1 MSGLSE
7 ATLAA
12 PDPAHDPAR
21 LSADPSQPGR
31 PAPAWP
37 TVVTLLAWTLIGLG
51 ISAHDGEWSSWGLAA
66 LLTAFAMLLAVAAS
80 ARTVGVPN
88 RRMLS
93 LPVAVCLLAAV
104 AHPAYRLMHVRGAGI
119 VAIDVLAAV
128 TVATALATL
137 LLSDQRGDRWQ
148 RRGWWL
154 GAAAAAATGVVTIV
168 VVPDPHIDVWYL
180 LQQSSDGLRHGQDMY
195 RQHWQHSHGLQAIYP
210 YLPWTTV
217 LLAPFRWLTTDV
229 RAGLLLATLITSW
242 QVRRLAPAAPA
253 ALALLVLIHPHWIF
267 LIDQSWTE
275 PLVLV
280 LLTAALLA
288 VSRGRPG
295 VAIVALAAALACKQ
309 HVVLLLP
316 LFAIWPS
323 FGLRRTVQSAAL
335 AFVAVLPWLVW
346 SPHQFWHD
354 AVKANLDLGVIPR
367 ALCIPSLLLRHDIE
381 VGFWFT
387 LLVLGAAYAVVLL
400 RVRRSTSGLAL
411 GSALVLL
418 ALDLANKQSF
428 FNHYTLPL
436 GLLVVALAASCD
448 GQAVRSST
456 RVTP

>member
-12 PDPAHDPAR
+12 QDPAR
-21 LSADPSQPGR
+21 PAPSPSPVALR
-31 PAPAWP
+31 TAPAWP
-37 TVVTLLAWTLIGLG
+37 TVLTLLAWTLIGLG

-66 LLTAFAMLLAVAAS
+66 LLSAFAMLLAVAAS
-80 ARTVGVPN
+80 ARAVGVPN

-93 LPVAVCLLAAV
+93 LPVAVCLVAAV

-119 VAIDVLAAV
+119 VAVDVLAAV
-128 TVATALATL
+128 TVAIALVTL
-137 LLSDQRGDRWQ
+137 VLGNQG
-148 RRGWWL
+148 RGWWV
-154 GAAAAAATGVVTIV
+154 GAAAAAATGIVTIV

-217 LLAPFRWLTTDV
+217 LLAPFRWLASDV
-229 RAGLLLATLITSW
+229 RAGLLLATLVTSW
-242 QVRRLAPAAPA
+242 QLRRLAPAAPA
-253 ALALLVLIHPHWIF
+253 ALALLVLIHPHWAF

-280 LLTAALLA
+280 LLTASLLA
-288 VSRGRPG
+288 ISRGRAG
-295 VAIVALAAALACKQ
+295 LAVFGLAAALACKQ

-316 LFAIWPS
+316 LFAVWPS
-323 FGLRRTVQSAAL
+323 FGLRRTAQSAGL

-400 RVRRSTSGLAL
+400 RVQRSTSGLAL

-436 GLLVVALAASCD
+436 GLLVVALAAAA
-448 GQAVRSST
+448 QRQPVQ
-456 RVTP
+456 TP

>member
-7 ATLAA
+7 ATLPSAA
-12 PDPAHDPAR
+12 SPAASPAD
-21 LSADPSQPGR
+21 AAGPPEPAR
-31 PAPAWP
+31 PAPWWP
-37 TVVTLLAWTLIGLG
+37 TAFTLLAWTLIGLG
-51 ISAHDGEWSSWGLAA
+51 ISAHDGEWSGWGLGA
-66 LLTAFAMLLAVAAS
+66 LLLAFAALLAVAGS
-80 ARTVGVPN
+80 GLRVGLPGRGMLAVP
-88 RRMLS
+88 LGVS
-93 LPVAVCLLAAV
+93 LVAALV
-104 AHPAYRLMHVRGAGI
+104 HPAYRLMHVRGGGI
-119 VAIDVLAAV
+119 VAVDVLAAA
-128 TVATALATL
+128 TVALTLVGL
-137 LLSDQRGDRWQ
+137 LLRDQRRA
-148 RRGWWL
+148 WWA
-154 GAAAAAATGVVTIV
+154 GAGLAAATGIVTIV

-217 LLAPFRWLTTDV
+217 LLAPFRWLASDV
-229 RAGLLLATLITSW
+229 RAGLLLATLVTSW

-253 ALALLVLIHPHWIF
+253 ALALLLLAHPHWAF

-288 VSRGRPG
+288 ISRGRPG
-295 VAIVALAAALACKQ
+295 PAVLGLAGALACKQ

-316 LFAIWPS
+316 LFAVWPS
-323 FGLRRTVQSAAL
+323 FGWRRAVQSAGL
-335 AFVAVLPWLVW
+335 AFAAVLPWLLW

-367 ALCIPSLLLRHDIE
+367 ALCVPSLLLRHDVS

-387 LLVLGAAYAVVLL
+387 LLVLAIAYAVVLV
-400 RVRRSTSGLAL
+400 RVPRTTSGLAL
-411 GSALVLL
+411 GSAVVLL
-418 ALDLANKQSF
+418 GLDLANKQSF

-436 GLLVVALAASCD
+436 GLLVVALAAES
-448 GQAVRSST
+448 QRPAAVK
-456 RVTP
+456 P

>member
-12 PDPAHDPAR
+12 PEPAGSPVE
-21 LSADPSQPGR
+21 SAQPNLA
-31 PAPAWP
+31 APTRVWP

-51 ISAHDGEWSSWGLAA
+51 ISAHDGEWSPWGLAA
-66 LLTAFAMLLAVAAS
+66 LLVAFAMLLAVAAS

-88 RRMLS
+88 RQMLS

-119 VAIDVLAAV
+119 VAVDVLAAV
-128 TVATALATL
+128 TVAIALATL
-137 LLSDQRGDRWQ
+137 FLPNQ

-154 GAAAAAATGVVTIV
+154 GAAAAAAAGIVTIV

-229 RAGLLLATLITSW
+229 RAGLLLATLVTSW

-288 VSRGRPG
+288 ISRGRPG

-400 RVRRSTSGLAL
+400 RVQRSTSGLAL

-448 GQAVRSST
+448 RHPVPRHD
-456 RVTP
+456 

>member
-31 PAPAWP
+31 PAPPWP

-66 LLTAFAMLLAVAAS
+66 LLVAFALLLAVAAS
-80 ARTVGVPN
+80 GRAIGVPN

-93 LPVAVCLLAAV
+93 LPVAVCLLAAA

-119 VAIDVLAAV
+119 VAVDVLAAATV
-128 TVATALATL
+128 TVALATL
-137 LLSDQRGDRWQ
+137 VLRDQA
-148 RRGWWL
+148 RGWWL
-154 GAAAAAATGVVTIV
+154 GAGAAALTGIVTIV
-168 VVPDPHIDVWYL
+168 VVPNPHIDVWYL
-180 LQQSSDGLRHGQDMY
+180 LQQSSDGLRRGQDMY

-288 VSRGRPG
+288 ISRGRPG

-354 AVKANLDLGVIPR
+354 PVKANLDLGVIPR

>member
-7 ATLAA
+7 ATLPAA
-12 PDPAHDPAR
+12 ASPSGPATT
-21 LSADPSQPGR
+21 SR
-31 PAPAWP
+31 PTPAWP

-51 ISAHDGEWSSWGLAA
+51 ISAHDGEWSPWGLAA
-66 LLTAFAMLLAVAAS
+66 LLIAFAMLLAVAAS

-119 VAIDVLAAV
+119 VAVDVLAAM
-128 TVATALATL
+128 TGALALATL
-137 LLSDQRGDRWQ
+137 ALRDQS
-148 RRGWWL
+148 RGWWL
-154 GAAAAAATGVVTIV
+154 GAGAAAVTGIVTIV
-168 VVPDPHIDVWYL
+168 VVPNPHIDVWYL
-180 LQQSSDGLRHGQDMY
+180 LQQSSDGLRRGQDMY

-280 LLTAALLA
+280 LLTAPLLA
-288 VSRGRPG
+288 LARGRPG
-295 VAIVALAAALACKQ
+295 VASAARAAALACKQ
-309 HVVLLLP
+309 DVVLLRP
-316 LFAIWPS
+316 LFASWPS
-323 FGLRRTVQSAAL
+323 FGLRRTVHSAAL
-335 AFVAVLPWLVW
+335 AFV
-346 SPHQFWHD
+346 
-354 AVKANLDLGVIPR
+354 
-367 ALCIPSLLLRHDIE
+367 
-381 VGFWFT
+381 
-387 LLVLGAAYAVVLL
+387 
-400 RVRRSTSGLAL
+400 
-411 GSALVLL
+411 
-418 ALDLANKQSF
+418 
-428 FNHYTLPL
+428 
-436 GLLVVALAASCD
+436 
-448 GQAVRSST
+448 
-456 RVTP
+456 

>member
-12 PDPAHDPAR
+12 PDPARGPAR
-21 LSADPSQPGR
+21 SAPDPSQAGPSTPER

-66 LLTAFAMLLAVAAS
+66 LLIAFAMLLAVAAS

-93 LPVAVCLLAAV
+93 LPVAVCLIAAV

-119 VAIDVLAAV
+119 VAVDVLAAV
-128 TVATALATL
+128 TVAIALATL
-137 LLSDQRGDRWQ
+137 LLPNQ
-148 RRGWWL
+148 RRSWWL
-154 GAAAAAATGVVTIV
+154 AAAAAAATGIVTIV

-288 VSRGRPG
+288 ISRGRPG
-295 VAIVALAAALACKQ
+295 VAIVALA
-309 HVVLLLP
+309 
-316 LFAIWPS
+316 
-323 FGLRRTVQSAAL
+323 G
-335 AFVAVLPWLVW
+335 
-346 SPHQFWHD
+346 
-354 AVKANLDLGVIPR
+354 
-367 ALCIPSLLLRHDIE
+367 
-381 VGFWFT
+381 
-387 LLVLGAAYAVVLL
+387 
-400 RVRRSTSGLAL
+400 
-411 GSALVLL
+411 
-418 ALDLANKQSF
+418 
-428 FNHYTLPL
+428 
-436 GLLVVALAASCD
+436 
-448 GQAVRSST
+448 
-456 RVTP
+456 

>member
-7 ATLAA
+7 ATLPTATPAA
-12 PDPAHDPAR
+12 GPVT
-21 LSADPSQPGR
+21 PSR

-37 TVVTLLAWTLIGLG
+37 TVLTLVAWTLVGLG
-51 ISAHDGEWSSWGLAA
+51 ISAHDGEWSPWGLAA
-66 LLTAFAMLLAVAAS
+66 LLLAFAMLLAVAAS
-80 ARTVGVPN
+80 GRTVGVPN
-88 RRMLS
+88 RQMLS
-93 LPVAVCLLAAV
+93 LPVAVCLAAAV

-119 VAIDVLAAV
+119 VVVDLLAAV
-128 TVATALATL
+128 AVAVALASL
-137 LLSDQRGDRWQ
+137 LLPDQ

-154 GAAAAAATGVVTIV
+154 GAAAAAVTGIVTIV
-168 VVPDPHIDVWYL
+168 VVPNPHIDVWYL
-180 LQQSSDGLRHGQDMY
+180 LQQSSDGLRRGQDMY

-217 LLAPFRWLTTDV
+217 LLAPFRWLTSDV
-229 RAGLLLATLITSW
+229 RAGLLLATLVTSW
-242 QVRRLAPAAPA
+242 QIRRIAPAAPA
-253 ALALLVLIHPHWIF
+253 ALALLLLVHPHWAF

-275 PLVLV
+275 PLVLA
-280 LLTAALLA
+280 LLTASLLA
-288 VSRGRPG
+288 ISRGRPG
-295 VAIVALAAALACKQ
+295 LAVIALAGALACKQ

-316 LFAIWPS
+316 LFAMWPS
-323 FGLRRTVQSAAL
+323 FGLRRAAQSAGL

-346 SPHQFWHD
+346 SPQQFWHD

-367 ALCIPSLLLRHDIE
+367 ALCVPSLLLRHNIE

-400 RVRRSTSGLAL
+400 RVQRSTSGLAL

-436 GLLVVALAASCD
+436 GLLVVALAAASNRES
-448 GQAVRSST
+448 A
-456 RVTP
+456 PAP

>member
-7 ATLAA
+7 ATL
-12 PDPAHDPAR
+12 PAHDSKAETPAA
-21 LSADPSQPGR
+21 SER
-31 PAPAWP
+31 PYPAWP
-37 TVVTLLAWTLIGLG
+37 TMVTLAAWTLIGLG

-66 LLTAFAMLLAVAAS
+66 LLVAFALLLAVAAS
-80 ARTVGVPN
+80 GRAIEVPN

-93 LPVAVCLLAAV
+93 LPVSVCLLAAA

-119 VAIDVLAAV
+119 VAVDVLAAATV
-128 TVATALATL
+128 TVALATL
-137 LLSDQRGDRWQ
+137 VLRDQA
-148 RRGWWL
+148 RGWWL
-154 GAAAAAATGVVTIV
+154 GAGAAALTGIVTIV
-168 VVPDPHIDVWYL
+168 VVPNPHIDVWYL
-180 LQQSSDGLRHGQDMY
+180 LQQSSDGLRRGQDMY

-217 LLAPFRWLTTDV
+217 LLAPFRWLASDV
-229 RAGLLLATLITSW
+229 RAGLLLASLVTSW

-253 ALALLVLIHPHWIF
+253 ALALLLLVHPHWTF

-280 LLTAALLA
+280 LLTASLLA
-288 VSRGRPG
+288 ISHGRTG
-295 VAIVALAAALACKQ
+295 LAVLGLAAALACKQ

-316 LFAIWPS
+316 LFAVWPS
-323 FGLRRTVQSAAL
+323 FGWRRAAQSAGL
-335 AFVAVLPWLVW
+335 GFLAVLPWLVW
-346 SPHQFWHD
+346 SPQQFWHD

-367 ALCIPSLLLRHDIE
+367 ALCVPSLLLRHDVA

-387 LLVLGAAYAVVLL
+387 LLVLGIAYAVVFV
-400 RVRRSTSGLAL
+400 RVQRSTSGLAL

-436 GLLVVALAASCD
+436 GLLVVALAAAEREQPAQRQD
-448 GQAVRSST
+448 AAVAA
-456 RVTP
+456 

>member
-12 PDPAHDPAR
+12 PEPAGSPVE
-21 LSADPSQPGR
+21 SAQPNLA
-31 PAPAWP
+31 APTRVWP

-51 ISAHDGEWSSWGLAA
+51 ISAHDGEWSPWGLAA
-66 LLTAFAMLLAVAAS
+66 LLIAFAMLLAVAAS
-80 ARTVGVPN
+80 ARAVGVPN

-93 LPVAVCLLAAV
+93 LPVAVCLVAAL

-119 VAIDVLAAV
+119 VAVDVLDAV
-128 TVATALATL
+128 TVAIALATL
-137 LLSDQRGDRWQ
+137 LLPNQ
-148 RRGWWL
+148 RRSWWL
-154 GAAAAAATGVVTIV
+154 GAAAAAATGIVTIV

-242 QVRRLAPAAPA
+242 QGRRLAPAAPA

-288 VSRGRPG
+288 ISRGRPG
-295 VAIVALAAALACKQ
+295 LAIVALAAALACKQ

-323 FGLRRTVQSAAL
+323 FGLRRTAQSAAL

-400 RVRRSTSGLAL
+400 RVQRSTSGLAL

-436 GLLVVALAASCD
+436 GLLVVALAAAARP
-448 GQAVRSST
+448 QNA
-456 RVTP
+456 RVT

>member
-119 VAIDVLAAV
+119 VAVDVLAAM
-128 TVATALATL
+128 TVALALATL
-137 LLSDQRGDRWQ
+137 ALRDQS
-148 RRGWWL
+148 RGWWL
-154 GAAAAAATGVVTIV
+154 GAGAAAVTGIVTIV
-168 VVPDPHIDVWYL
+168 VVPNPHIDVWYL
-180 LQQSSDGLRHGQDMY
+180 LQQSSDGLRRGEDMY
-195 RQHWQHSHGLQAIYP
+195 RQHWQHSHGLQEIYP

-217 LLAPFRWLTTDV
+217 LVAPFRWLASDV
-229 RAGLLLATLITSW
+229 RAGLLLASLVTSW

-253 ALALLVLIHPHWIF
+253 ALALLLLVHPHWTF

-280 LLTAALLA
+280 LLTASLVAI
-288 VSRGRPG
+288 SRGRPG
-295 VAIVALAAALACKQ
+295 LAVFALAAALACKQ

-316 LFAIWPS
+316 LFAVWPS
-323 FGLRRTVQSAAL
+323 FGWRRSAQSAAL

-400 RVRRSTSGLAL
+400 RVQRSTSGLAL

-448 GQAVRSST
+448 RHPVPRHD
-456 RVTP
+456 

>member
-12 PDPAHDPAR
+12 QDPAR
-21 LSADPSQPGR
+21 PAPSPSPVALR
-31 PAPAWP
+31 TAPAWP
-37 TVVTLLAWTLIGLG
+37 TVLTLLAWTLIGLG

-66 LLTAFAMLLAVAAS
+66 LLSAFAMLLAVAAS
-80 ARTVGVPN
+80 ARAVGVPN

-93 LPVAVCLLAAV
+93 LPVAVCLVAAV

-119 VAIDVLAAV
+119 VAVDVLAAA
-128 TVATALATL
+128 TVATAAATL
-137 LLSDQRGDRWQ
+137 LLRNQA
-148 RRGWWL
+148 RGWWI
-154 GAAAAAATGVVTIV
+154 GAAAAAATGIVTIL

-217 LLAPFRWLTTDV
+217 LLAPFRWLASDV
-229 RAGLLLATLITSW
+229 RAGLLLATLVTSW
-242 QVRRLAPAAPA
+242 QLRRLAPAAPA
-253 ALALLVLIHPHWIF
+253 ALALLVLIHPHWAF

-280 LLTAALLA
+280 LLTASLLA
-288 VSRGRPG
+288 ISRGRAG
-295 VAIVALAAALACKQ
+295 LAVFGLAAALACKQ

-316 LFAIWPS
+316 LFAVWPS
-323 FGLRRTVQSAAL
+323 FGLRRTAQSAGL

-367 ALCIPSLLLRHDIE
+367 ALCIPSLLLRHDIA

-387 LLVLGAAYAVVLL
+387 LLVLGAAYAAVLL
-400 RVRRSTSGLAL
+400 RVQRSTSGLAL

-436 GLLVVALAASCD
+436 GLLVVALAAAA
-448 GQAVRSST
+448 QRQPVQ
-456 RVTP
+456 TP